1 MQTSDVGTPS
11 TNEDGRLLLELIRA
25 DVAANVYTDDEPMK
39 AAIYDGIAAA
49 VAELYP
55 PQRPATGGLLEP
67 ADAAAVAMAVW
78 PAIEGF
84 VADELANP
92 AFIPSPGVEGVA
104 VDDLTT
110 RELVRAALGSRAVR
124 AELLA
129 SRDGGQAMTEAF
141 PDGTR
146 MLHIG
151 PHKTGTTS
159 LQAAFWEAQETL
171 AAHGVLWAG
180 EEVHPMDAA
189 IAAATGGGIATT
201 LTDGVLRRWRDLI
214 TEVERSDAR
223 IKIISSEFF
232 SEAPP
237 ERVGL
242 ILDQL
247 GREQTRVVVT
257 LRPLTRI
264 LASQWQQYMQNQ
276 LFTKYPGNPTYEAW
290 LEMILSDVDRRDI
303 TPSFW
308 VRHRHDVLVRRW
320 AEEVGPDRLT
330 VVVVDDARPRGLL
343 ESFERLAGLPVGCIE
358 PFGSSGNRSLTHPE
372 VLTLVAFNERWTAEG
387 RNLADYTHYVRWRAV
402 RHLLE
407 QVPAPDDPRINTP
420 AWAID
425 RANEIGADMVASIRE
440 LDIRVDGDLD
450 LLANA
455 APRSVGSNDP
465 NARVRV
471 EVAARL
477 AAGMLK
483 GLAGTPGENARD
495 YRRVGPVED
504 AVRRSK
510 MTRINRGEIVGRG
523 WRLRNGDER
532 VARNLSRVQLLVVV
546 ARRAR
551 RSVVATAQRVYP
563 KRSKSSA

>member
-1 MQTSDVGTPS
+1 M
-11 TNEDGRLLLELIRA
+11 I
-25 DVAANVYTDDEPMK
+25 
-39 AAIYDGIAAA
+39 
-49 VAELYP
+49 
-55 PQRPATGGLLEP
+55 
-67 ADAAAVAMAVW
+67 
-78 PAIEGF
+78 
-84 VADELANP
+84 
-92 AFIPSPGVEGVA
+92 
-104 VDDLTT
+104 
-110 RELVRAALGSRAVR
+110 
-124 AELLA
+124 
-129 SRDGGQAMTEAF
+129 EAF

-159 LQAAFWEAQETL
+159 LQAAFWEGRETL
-171 AAHGVLWAG
+171 EAHGVLWAG

-214 TEVERSDAR
+214 AEVDRSDAR
-223 IKIISSEFF
+223 VKIISSEFF
-232 SEAPP
+232 SEASP
-237 ERVGL
+237 ERIGV

-276 LFTKYPGNPTYEAW
+276 LSTKYPGNPSYEGW
-290 LEMILSDVDRRDI
+290 LDLILSDIDRRDI

-308 VRHRHDVLVRRW
+308 KRHRHDVLVRSW
-320 AEEVGPDRLT
+320 AEAVGPDRLT

-343 ESFERLAGLPVGCIE
+343 ESFERLAGLPQGSIE
-358 PFGSSGNRSLTHPE
+358 PFRSSGNRSLTYSE
-372 VLTLVAFNERWTAEG
+372 VTALRAFNARWQAED
-387 RNLADYTHYVRWRAV
+387 RSLLDYTHYVRWRAV

-407 QVPAPDDPRINTP
+407 SLPSADDPRINTP

-425 RANEIGADMVASIRE
+425 RANEIGAQMVASIRE
-440 LDIRVDGDLD
+440 LGVEVDGDLD

-455 APRSVGSNDP
+455 APRSVGTNDP
-465 NARVRV
+465 DVRV
-471 EVAARL
+471 PVEAAARL

-483 GLAGTPGENARD
+483 GLAGTPAENARD

-510 MTRINRGEIVGRG
+510 IKRVTRGEIVGKG

-532 VARNLSRVQLLVVV
+532 LARDLSRLQLLAAAASR
-546 ARRAR
+546 ARPSVRAR
-551 RSVVATAQRVYP
+551 RQPRYP
-563 KRSKSSA
+563 NRSKSSA